1 MYLPYPALELLH
13 ASDREKG
20 SCTIFTTVTQHRNTN
35 PAIPCSLYVESV
47 LDDVAIYWSVAA
59 CASSLMQ
66 KVPWACLVV
75 ILYVDIV
82 IARTFLLM
90 AVNIISYADGG
101 AIHGLS
107 GSTIDIAHC
116 SFVGLRASNVC
127 VEGVS

>member
-1 MYLPYPALELLH
+1 VYLPYPALGLLH

-20 SCTIFTTVTQHRNTN
+20 SCIIFTAVMQNRNTN
-35 PAIPCSLYVESV
+35 PAIPYSFYVDSV
-47 LDDVAIYWSVAA
+47 LDDLAIYWSVSA

-82 IARTFLLM
+82 IARTFLRT
-90 AVNIISYADGG
+90 AVNMISYADGG